1 MSQDKK
7 KEVINALC
15 DFVIRASKEFA
26 TPADVEA
33 LPRVAELLIGII
45 PD

>member
-7 KEVINALC
+7 REIIDALC
-15 DFVIRASKEFA
+15 DFVIRTSKENA
-26 TPADVEA
+26 TLAELEA
-33 LPRVAELLIGII
+33 LPRIAELLIGII